1 MRTAKSRSIVWTGDN
16 LRDVIR
22 VIGLH
27 PSVSRRSW
35 DEYAEIVRT
44 RGLEVFTNSGKTVA
58 AIGDTLKIHPDGN
71 ISVKRK

>member
-27 PSVSRRSW
+27 PSASKWSW
-35 DEYAEIVRT
+35 DEYAEVVRT
-44 RGLEVFTNSGKTVA
+44 QGLKVFTKSGKMVA